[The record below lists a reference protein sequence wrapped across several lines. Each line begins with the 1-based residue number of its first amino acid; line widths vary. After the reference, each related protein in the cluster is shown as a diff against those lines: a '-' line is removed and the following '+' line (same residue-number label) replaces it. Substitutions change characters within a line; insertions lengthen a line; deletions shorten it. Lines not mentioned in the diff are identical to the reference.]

1 MLECFDSVARVL
13 FVDVDKAQH
22 IVGFHAGRITLQ
34 FLLHLT
40 PRLIE

>member
-13 FVDVDKAQH
+13 FIDVNKAQH
-22 IVGFHAGRITLQ
+22 VVGFHAGGLTLQ

-40 PRLIE
+40 LRLIE